1 MLENNEEPMK
11 NSSAVSSSALTIP
24 KPPSESASIAAFSP
38 SSDPSLFSQQPV
50 QTLEQ
55 EFSLLNLDI
64 PNLVMERV
72 SQLCNM

>member
-1 MLENNEEPMK
+1 MLESEEEPAKDPLM
-11 NSSAVSSSALTIP
+11 ASSSALMIP
-24 KPPSESASIAAFSP
+24 KPSSELASAGAYSP
-38 SSDPSLFSQQPV
+38 SSDNSLFSQQPV

-72 SQLCNM
+72 SQLTH

>member
-1 MLENNEEPMK
+1 MLENYEDLTR
-11 NSSAVSSSALTIP
+11 SSSVASSSTIP
-24 KPPSESASIAAFSP
+24 ITKPLSESINNTVYSP
-38 SSDPSLFSQQPV
+38 SSDPLLFSQQPV

-72 SQLCNM
+72 SSIS